1 MVAISLI
8 FCNIALATNT
18 NNSSDDEDTS
28 TTNSQTSSNTQS
40 SGNRVNDHTTTNAN
54 STAGVSTTQTGVDS
68 SSLNISNILSVI
80 LIAVGALIIFLS
92 IAILIRMNR

>member
-1 MVAISLI
+1 MSMLNVKKILLFMCAILLL
-8 FCNIALATNT
+8 FCNIAFATD
-18 NNSSDDEDTS
+18 NSADDETS
-28 TTNSQTSSNTQS
+28 AAA
-40 SGNRVNDHTTTNAN
+40 GNRVNGQTSTSAN
-54 STAGVSTTQTGVDS
+54 TTAGVTTTQSGIDS